1 MAIVSIKGLLARH
14 NLATPQQFDEWHKA
28 WRVTQEAGSADTFM
42 MFVARERGASEET
55 FLRELAA
62 ALDWPYIDLTK
73 TDVSAD
79 ARKKISTK
87 IAFQYSVLPVKFEE
101 GRLTVAVSNPFDA
114 AMLSAV
120 QFDARVP
127 VQYALTTH
135 IEIDKSLK
143 KFYGV
148 GAETLDEMAKDD
160 EPWICWEDKEITEG
174 DQEASV
180 IKFVNQIIWEA
191 FKDRA
196 TDIHFEPAEDE
207 LRIRYRIDGILHQT
221 PMPPQLKRFQAS
233 LISRIKVMSGMNI
246 AEKRL
251 PQDGRIN
258 VRIKGEEIDI
268 RVSTV
273 PTVYGE
279 SVSLRLLTRGKIFLG
294 MEKLGFAPA
303 EESRIREIIVKPHGI
318 FLVTGPTGSGKSTS
332 LYAFLATIN
341 SVTKRIITIEE
352 PVEYELKGI
361 NQIAVRGDIGLTF
374 AMGLRHILRQDPN
387 VIMVGEI
394 RDLETAEIAIRAA
407 LTGHLV
413 FSTLHTNDAPSA
425 FTRLIDMGIEP
436 FLVASSVEAV
446 LAQRLV
452 RTICPKC
459 KAEQKVGGIICGA
472 SGFPR
477 IKSTRP
483 ASAKGPGARS
493 AGNWATRGAWAFTNC
508 CSWTRT
514 SARSSWAAPPPPPSR
529 KRPCKTACALCGP
542 MAGTRSGPPR
552 PPSRKSCASRKPKNI
567 SIADRRRQTA
577 RLGERF
583 LMARWHSANVLQ
595 TNAGGT
601 APLAACRQR
610 RTFYRS
616 GRNDAADQR
625 AVPAGGGGQGLA
637 NAFPRQT
644 QHRLAPAGQGF
655 LSRRAIAQQ
664 RSGRSGVHGRAAI
677 GKTFPAAGHAC
688 GLEHLFAAAAGRQT
702 RRAASCHCH
711 HCGKERGGRISR
723 CSWKRKGFW
732 PTAWKRPVWSSL
744 LAAKINEDGVWIFA
758 GAAGEPALVVW
769 CVWG

>member
-1 MAIVSIKGLLARH
+1 MAGADEPLELLA
-14 NLATPQQFDEWHKA
+14 
-28 WRVTQEAGSADTFM
+28 
-42 MFVARERGASEET
+42 
-55 FLRELAA
+55 
-62 ALDWPYIDLTK
+62 
-73 TDVSAD
+73 
-79 ARKKISTK
+79 
-87 IAFQYSVLPVKFEE
+87 
-101 GRLTVAVSNPFDA
+101 
-114 AMLSAV
+114 
-120 QFDARVP
+120 
-127 VQYALTTH
+127 
-135 IEIDKSLK
+135 
-143 KFYGV
+143 
-148 GAETLDEMAKDD
+148 
-160 EPWICWEDKEITEG
+160 EDKEITES

-221 PMPPQLKRFQAS
+221 PMPAQLKRYQAS

-279 SVSLRLLTRGKIFLG
+279 SVSLRLLTRGKIFLSL
-294 MEKLGFAPA
+294 EKLGFDRV
-303 EESRIREIIVKPHGI
+303 EEDHIREIIVKPHGI

-332 LYAFLATIN
+332 LYAFLSTIN

-459 KAEQKVGGIICGA
+459 KAII
-472 SGFPR
+472 SIERDYLLSLGFPEQDIATTQFCKGAGCETCR
-477 IKSTRP
+477 MLGYQGRMGIYELLFMDEAIRP
-483 ASAKGPGARS
+483 
-493 AGNWATRGAWAFTNC
+493 
-508 CSWTRT
+508 
-514 SARSSWAAPPPPPSR
+514 
-529 KRPCKTACALCGP
+529 LI
-542 MAGTRSGPPR
+542 
-552 PPSRKSCASRKPKNI
+552 I
-567 SIADRRRQTA
+567 S
-577 RLGERF
+577 
-583 LMARWHSANVLQ
+583 
-595 TNAGGT
+595 
-601 APLAACRQR
+601 
-610 RTFYRS
+610 
-616 GRNDAADQR
+616 
-625 AVPAGGGGQGLA
+625 
-637 NAFPRQT
+637 
-644 QHRLAPAGQGF
+644 
-655 LSRRAIAQQ
+655 
-664 RSGRSGVHGRAAI
+664 
-677 GKTFPAAGHAC
+677 
-688 GLEHLFAAAAGRQT
+688 
-702 RRAASCHCH
+702 RAASSTIAQ
-711 HCGKERGGRISR
+711 KAMSRGMHTLRADG
-723 CSWKRKGFW
+723 WKKVKAGLTTIEEVLRV
-732 PTAWKRPVWSSL
+732 TQTEEHLMALS
-744 LAAKINEDGVWIFA
+744 EDGKSV
-758 GAAGEPALVVW
+758 ALKK
-769 CVWG
+769 GT